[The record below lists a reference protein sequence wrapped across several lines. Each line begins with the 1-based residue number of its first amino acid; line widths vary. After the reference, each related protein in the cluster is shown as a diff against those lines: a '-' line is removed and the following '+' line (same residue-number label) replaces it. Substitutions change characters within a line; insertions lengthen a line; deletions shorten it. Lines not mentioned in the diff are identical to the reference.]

1 MQVFKSNKEA
11 PTSQKIRGG
20 YYTPRTLA
28 DYICRWAIRSR
39 SDRMIEPS
47 CGDGG
52 FVSAAVPLLGK
63 KGLITAVEIVPRE
76 IEKAKEALNGASV
89 PVEWK
94 TWNLEAALDHG
105 DDVLLRRGCGL
116 SKTDV
121 RRARDGWD
129 RLRQRRQ
136 RRRQG
141 ARMAA

>member
-1 MQVFKSNKEA
+1 MQSFKTNKEA

-47 CGDGG
+47 CGDGS
-52 FVSAAVPLLGK
+52 FVSAAVPLLGR

-76 IEKAKEALNGASV
+76 IEKAKEAVNGASV

-94 TWNLEAALDHG
+94 CGSFFDAAAALLKG
-105 DDVLLRRGCGL
+105 RKYDVASGVQNCPLGEI
-116 SKTDV
+116 S
-121 RRARDGWD
+121 
-129 RLRQRRQ
+129 Q
-136 RRRQG
+136 
-141 ARMAA
+141 